1 MNSRTSPEKPSESV
15 WLAALLA
22 AGSAA
27 TLLIW
32 RQAEW
37 ESLLVK
43 GFTLLA
49 CAAILAKRTTFPA
62 PPTRAAL
69 LAIGSLIALSALGA
83 LQTLL
88 KLSVAPHHTI
98 QSTLDWLVA
107 SAVLLASWTLC
118 RNDGTRRNLLTAT
131 TILGI
136 VVCLFATLQF
146 FTSNGKIFWL
156 WQAAEP
162 QVFGPFHSRNNY
174 ASFALLVFPLAAWKG
189 FHREPNWYYI
199 TAAALIGA
207 SLVASGSRAGAILFA
222 GELAI
227 LCILP
232 RKAKRHMG
240 AVLASGLL
248 LLAAIA
254 AAGWNQLELKLFD
267 QDPFRHRREMLLS
280 ALDMLQ
286 AKPLTGFGLGTYP
299 AVYPAFA
306 HFDSGHYVNHAHND
320 WAELAAEGGIP
331 ALTCLALFAAGIL
344 PAIWRNPWGLGVPAV
359 LAHSFVD
366 YPMQRLGVLFW
377 ALMLAAALLATT
389 RSDLKRNNQ
398 SARRDQPS

>member
-1 MNSRTSPEKPSESV
+1 MNSRTSPEKPVESV
-15 WLAALLA
+15 WLATLLA
-22 AGSAA
+22 AGSAS

-37 ESLLVK
+37 ELLLVK
-43 GFTLLA
+43 GFALLA
-49 CAAILAKRTTFPA
+49 SAAILARRSTFPA
-62 PPTRAAL
+62 PPTRAAF
-69 LAIGSLIALSALGA
+69 LAIGSLLALTAVGA

-88 KLSVAPHHTI
+88 TLSAAPHHTI

-118 RNDGTRRNLLTAT
+118 RNDGTRRNLLAAT
-131 TILGI
+131 TILGV
-136 VVCLFATLQF
+136 VVCLLATLQF
-146 FTSNGKIFWL
+146 FTSNGKIYWL

-189 FHREPNWYYI
+189 FHPEPNWYYI

-207 SLVASGSRAGAILFA
+207 SMVASGSRAGAILFA

-232 RKAKRHMG
+232 RKAKRHKG

-254 AAGWNQLELKLFD
+254 AAGWDQLELKLFD
-267 QDPFRHRREMLLS
+267 RDPFRHRREMFLS

-299 AVYPAFA
+299 VVYPAFA

-331 ALTCLALFAAGIL
+331 ALTCLALFTAGIL
-344 PAIWRNPWGLGVPAV
+344 PAISRSPWGLGVPAV

-377 ALMLAAALLATT
+377 ALILAAAMLATT